1 MSRFDRLIDRHNTGA
16 NKWSRYGADVLPL
29 WVADM
34 DFAAPDC
41 VVQALAERA
50 AHPVYGYAFAT
61 QDLRETIVRDLARR
75 HDWHISPEEIVFLPG
90 VEPGFNMALSAF
102 LKPGDG
108 VAVHTPAFRPMRR
121 ATDVWDLR
129 FLAMPLALDGAR
141 WLADE
146 QRQKQAMAE
155 ARALLL
161 CNPHNPTGKVFSRA
175 ELELLA
181 QQALASDTLIISD
194 EIHADLLLEQGLRH
208 TPIAS
213 LSPEVARRTITLMSP
228 GKTFNISGLR
238 TAFALVSDPRLRA
251 RFDAQ
256 RLGMVDSINTFGL
269 VAMQAAYAHG
279 HAWLAELLAYLRG
292 NRDWLMQAVADRLP
306 GITMAAPE
314 ATYLAW
320 LDCRGA
326 GIAGSAQAHFLEK
339 ARVALTPGE
348 DFADPGEG
356 FVRLNFA
363 CPRSLLEQ
371 AIERMAASL

>member
-1 MSRFDRLIDRHNTGA
+1 MSRFDTLIDRHNTGA
-16 NKWSRYGADVLPL
+16 NKWSRYGVDVLPL

-41 VVQALAERA
+41 VVQAVAARA

-61 QDLRETIVRDLARR
+61 EELRETIVQDLARR
-75 HDWHISPEEIVFLPG
+75 YDWHISPEEIVFLPG

-108 VAVHTPAFRPMRR
+108 VAVHTPAYRPMRR
-121 ATDVWDLR
+121 APGFWGLR
-129 FLAMPLALDGAR
+129 FLDMPLALEGAR
-141 WLADE
+141 WSADADG
-146 QRQKQAMAE
+146 QKQVLAE
-155 ARALLL
+155 ARTLLL

-175 ELELLA
+175 ELEVLA
-181 QQALASDTLIISD
+181 QQALASDTLIVSD
-194 EIHADLLLEQGLRH
+194 EIHADLLLEDGTRH

-213 LSPEVARRTITLMSP
+213 LSPEVAQRTITLMSP
-228 GKTFNISGLR
+228 GKSFNTSGLKA
-238 TAFALVSDPRLRA
+238 AFAVVSDPDLRA
-251 RFDAQ
+251 RFDCQ
-256 RLGMVDSINTFGL
+256 RLGMVDSVNAFGL

-279 HAWLAELLAYLRG
+279 HEWLAELLAYLRG
-292 NRDWLMQAVADRLP
+292 NRDWLVEAVRTRLP

-326 GIAGSAQAHFLEK
+326 GIAGSAQAHFLER
-339 ARVALTPGE
+339 ARVAFSPGE
-348 DFADPGEG
+348 DFADPGLG
-356 FVRLNFA
+356 FVRLNFG

-371 AIERMAASL
+371 AVERMAASL

>member
-50 AHPVYGYAFAT
+50 AHPVYGYAFAM
-61 QDLRETIVRDLARR
+61 QDLRETIVQDLARR
-75 HDWHISPEEIVFLPG
+75 HDWHIAPEEIVFLPG

-108 VAVHTPAFRPMRR
+108 VAVHTPVFRPMRR

-129 FLAMPLALDGAR
+129 FLDMPLALDGAR
-141 WLADE
+141 WVADE

-208 TPIAS
+208 TPS
-213 LSPEVARRTITLMSP
+213 RVSRPRWRGGPSP
-228 GKTFNISGLR
+228 
-238 TAFALVSDPRLRA
+238 
-251 RFDAQ
+251 
-256 RLGMVDSINTFGL
+256 
-269 VAMQAAYAHG
+269 
-279 HAWLAELLAYLRG
+279 
-292 NRDWLMQAVADRLP
+292 
-306 GITMAAPE
+306 
-314 ATYLAW
+314 
-320 LDCRGA
+320 
-326 GIAGSAQAHFLEK
+326 
-339 ARVALTPGE
+339 
-348 DFADPGEG
+348 
-356 FVRLNFA
+356 
-363 CPRSLLEQ
+363 
-371 AIERMAASL
+371 